1 MADTPRSCPHCKC
14 RLKKWVVPEDA
25 SWDEEFFFVCFD
37 NDCPYYQE
45 GWSWMKE
52 RYNQRASY
60 RHAINP
66 TTGASLPIPV
76 WSESAARDL
85 IVDDDEGDDG

>member
-1 MADTPRSCPHCKC
+1 MDRPSCPHCSRALQPFLLPDNTGWQTDLHVAC
-14 RLKKWVVPEDA
+14 FN
-25 SWDEEFFFVCFD
+25 DE
-37 NDCPYYQE
+37 CPYYKR
-45 GWSWMKE
+45 GWEWMKT

-76 WSESAARDL
+76 WSESAARDM
-85 IVDDDEGDDG
+85 IVDDVAEGEEE